1 MPMTGSEKVNVLLI
15 EDNDDMAEL
24 IQAYLASIRRF
35 SFSISHADSLA
46 QGLKHL
52 SNGKTPESACNV
64 VLLDLNLPDSE
75 GFSTFESV
83 MRKSRHAPIILM
95 TNLDDE
101 ELAIRAVRQGAQDYL
116 VKSEMD
122 ANLLYRAIRYAIER
136 NRVEEALRESQE
148 RYTLAIQGAN
158 DGLWD
163 WDLRTNKV
171 YFSPR
176 WKNMLGYSDSEIGDQ
191 PSEWLNRIHP
201 DDLDYVR
208 VTLSAH
214 VKGTSAHFES
224 EHRIQCKD
232 RTYMWVLTRGYAVRD
247 DHNKAYRMAGSQTDI
262 TLRKRTEEQLIH
274 DAFHDALTGLPN
286 RALFIDRLG
295 RAIEHARR
303 HLGYRFAIF
312 FLDLDRFK
320 VINDSLGH
328 AFGDQ
333 VLIAVAQKLSTCLRP
348 SDSIARLGGDEF
360 VILLEEISQ
369 PSDIE
374 VISGRIQNTLQTS
387 LEINGQKIA
396 VSASIGIVLSDPE
409 YHTAQDVLRDADI
422 AMYHAKMLG
431 KATHAIFS
439 PSMRKRAIIRMELEN
454 ELRQVLENEARR
466 KNELSVV
473 FQPIVSLQDG
483 RITGFEALLRWMHP
497 ERGAIRPIEFI
508 PVAEETDLIHF
519 LGLWVLREACSQLR
533 SWQERTKPDTDH
545 SPLSVNVNI
554 SGKQLSHP
562 DLVENIKKILNETGI
577 DPTCLSLEITES
589 WLMEG
594 KGPYQDTLDKIRR
607 LGIKLQVDDFGRGY
621 SSFRY
626 LQNLPVT
633 TLKIDQ
639 LFIQRLG
646 VDSNNSEIVRSIVG
660 LARSLGMSVVAE
672 GVETEIQLRKL
683 KELGCP
689 YIQGFY
695 FSKPLTAAK
704 AEQLLVK
711 NWGNPAAA
719 LT

>member
-1 MPMTGSEKVNVLLI
+1 MTSSEKVQVLLI
-15 EDNDDMAEL
+15 EDNEDMAEL
-24 IQAYLASIRRF
+24 IQAYLASIHRF
-35 SFSISHADSLA
+35 SFSIAHADTLA
-46 QGLKHL
+46 QGLHL
-52 SNGKTPESACNV
+52 LTAGKYEQNGCHV

-75 GFSTFESV
+75 GFDTFETV
-83 MRKSRHAPIILM
+83 MKQPSKAPIILM

-122 ANLLYRAIRYAIER
+122 ANMLYRAIRYAIER

-176 WKNMLGYSDSEIGDQ
+176 WKNMLGYSESEIGDQ

-201 DDLDYVR
+201 EDIDYVR

-232 RTYMWVLTRGYAVRD
+232 KSYMWVLTRGYAVRD
-247 DHNKAYRMAGSQTDI
+247 NQNKAYRMAGSQTDI

-274 DAFHDALTGLPN
+274 DAFHDALTGLAN

-295 RAIEHARR
+295 RAVEHTKR
-303 HLGYRFAIF
+303 HQGYRFAIF

-333 VLIAVAQKLSTCLRP
+333 VLITVAQKLSTCLRP

-374 VISGRIQNTLQTS
+374 LISSRIQNTLQTS

-396 VSASIGIVLSDPE
+396 VSASIGIVLSDPD
-409 YHTAQDVLRDADI
+409 YHTAQDILRDADI

-431 KATHAIFS
+431 KATHAVFS

-454 ELRQVLENEARR
+454 ELRQVLENEERR

-473 FQPIVSLQDG
+473 FQPIVSLHDG
-483 RITGFEALLRWMHP
+483 HITGFEALLRWAHP
-497 ERGAIRPIEFI
+497 ERGSIRPIEFI

-519 LGLWVLREACSQLR
+519 LGLWVLREACTQLR
-533 SWQERTKPDTDH
+533 TWQNHTNPESNHTPI
-545 SPLSVNVNI
+545 SVNVNI

-562 DLVENIKKILNETGI
+562 DLVENIKKILKETDI
-577 DPTCLSLEITES
+577 DPASLSLEITES
-589 WLMEG
+589 WLMDG
-594 KGPYQDTLDKIRR
+594 KGPYQDVLDKIRR

-626 LQNLPVT
+626 LQSLPVT

-639 LFIQRLG
+639 LFVQRLG

-689 YIQGFY
+689 FIQGFY
-695 FSKPLTAAK
+695 FSKPLNGLK
-704 AEQLLVK
+704 AEQLLIK
-711 NWGNPAAA
+711 NWSAPPLA
-719 LT
+719 LS

>member
-1 MPMTGSEKVNVLLI
+1 MTICEKVQVLLI
-15 EDNDDMAEL
+15 EDNADMAEL
-24 IQAYLASIRRF
+24 IQAYLASIHRF
-35 SFSISHADSLA
+35 SFSIVNADSLA
-46 QGLKHL
+46 QGLQTLRKQKY
-52 SNGKTPESACNV
+52 SENACNV
-64 VLLDLNLPDSE
+64 ILLDLNLPDSE
-75 GFSTFESV
+75 GFATFEAV
-83 MRKSRHAPIILM
+83 TKLAPHTPIILM
-95 TNLDDE
+95 TNVDDE
-101 ELAIRAVRQGAQDYL
+101 ELALRAVRQGAQDYL
-116 VKSEMD
+116 VKNEVD

-136 NRVEEALRESQE
+136 HNVEEALRESQE

-176 WKNMLGYSDSEIGDQ
+176 WKNMLGYTEPEIGDQ
-191 PSEWLNRIHP
+191 PAEWLNRIHP
-201 DDLDYVR
+201 DDIDYVR

-214 VKGTSAHFES
+214 VKGSSTHFES

-232 RTYMWVLTRGYAVRD
+232 NSYMWVLTRGFAVRD
-247 DHNKAYRMAGSQTDI
+247 NQNKAYRMAGSQTDI

-295 RAIEHARR
+295 RAIEHTKR
-303 HLGYRFAIF
+303 HTGYRFAIF

-333 VLIAVAQKLSTCLRP
+333 VLITVAQKLSTCLRP

-369 PSDIE
+369 PSDIDL
-374 VISGRIQNTLQTS
+374 ISSRIQNTLQTA

-396 VSASIGIVLSDPE
+396 VSASIGIVLSDE
-409 YHTAQDVLRDADI
+409 DYHTAQDILRDADI

-454 ELRQVLENEARR
+454 ELRQVLESEERR

-473 FQPIVSLQDG
+473 FQPIASIQNG
-483 RITGFEALLRWMHP
+483 RITGFEALLRWTHP
-497 ERGAIRPIEFI
+497 ERGPIRPLEFI

-519 LGLWVLREACSQLR
+519 LGLWVLREACQQLR
-533 SWQERTKPDTDH
+533 VWQEHIKQ
-545 SPLSVNVNI
+545 SKNFLPLSVNVNI
-554 SGKQLSHP
+554 SGKQFSHP
-562 DLVENIKKILNETGI
+562 GLLDNIKKILQETGI
-577 DPTCLSLEITES
+577 DPACLCLEITES

-594 KGPYQDTLDKIRR
+594 KGPYQETLDKIRR

-626 LQNLPVT
+626 
-633 TLKIDQ
+633 
-639 LFIQRLG
+639 
-646 VDSNNSEIVRSIVG
+646 
-660 LARSLGMSVVAE
+660 
-672 GVETEIQLRKL
+672 
-683 KELGCP
+683 
-689 YIQGFY
+689 
-695 FSKPLTAAK
+695 
-704 AEQLLVK
+704 
-711 NWGNPAAA
+711 
-719 LT
+719 